1 MAEAPSRAPRAEVLT
16 MPRVV
21 QPVQITVAAATV
33 MRLYGQTRIACG
45 NSLKS
50 IEVGGRWAKKR
61 IGQ

>member
-1 MAEAPSRAPRAEVLT
+1 MT

-21 QPVQITVAAATV
+21 QPAQITVAAATV

-50 IEVGGRWAKKR
+50 IEVGGRWATKR